1 MTNSALRLTGSR
13 WFVVLAALA
22 SVACLAGP
30 GHAQNALPP
39 DIAVEIDRAAADV
52 NRRASDD
59 RKMVQRMRR
68 LRIAP
73 MSEPAGGQY
82 AGHTMGA
89 AVVGAIARHPNLTTA
104 IVASA
109 ISALPEARNGIVN
122 SATTA
127 FPAFSAQIRAGASDS
142 IQAPQPAPVR
152 HVPATA
158 QQQALPAPTQL
169 AQPAPASRAN
179 SDETPEMETV
189 GASDGAIEDPW
200 EDFNRAVFEFN
211 DVIDSYLLK
220 PIAIAYGWLLP
231 EPVKQSVRNG
241 VANLMSPVILANDLL
256 QFEFRDAAITTSRLI
271 ANSTMGIGG
280 LFDVSSG
287 MGLPPH
293 PSDFGQTLHSYGMD
307 SGPYLVLPLLGPSTV
322 RDGFGQ
328 GVDTFLHPFT
338 YVLSTPVNLG
348 VTGGRAIVLRE
359 SLIEPLDN
367 LRESSLDYYAALRSA
382 YTQDRAVELR
392 RGQPA
397 DSTRVDEMFDTFQ

>member
-1 MTNSALRLTGSR
+1 
-13 WFVVLAALA
+13 
-22 SVACLAGP
+22 
-30 GHAQNALPP
+30 
-39 DIAVEIDRAAADV
+39 
-52 NRRASDD
+52 
-59 RKMVQRMRR
+59 
-68 LRIAP
+68 
-73 MSEPAGGQY
+73 
-82 AGHTMGA
+82 
-89 AVVGAIARHPNLTTA
+89 
-104 IVASA
+104 
-109 ISALPEARNGIVN
+109 
-122 SATTA
+122 
-127 FPAFSAQIRAGASDS
+127 
-142 IQAPQPAPVR
+142 
-152 HVPATA
+152 
-158 QQQALPAPTQL
+158 
-169 AQPAPASRAN
+169 
-179 SDETPEMETV
+179 MER
-189 GASDGAIEDPW
+189 S

-338 YVLSTPVNLG
+338 YVLSTPVNH
-348 VTGGRAIVLRE
+348 RRPRDCSPRE
-359 SLIEPLDN
+359 P
-367 LRESSLDYYAALRSA
+367 
-382 YTQDRAVELR
+382 DRTV
-392 RGQPA
+392 GQPA
-397 DSTRVDEMFDTFQ
+397 GIIIGLLRRPTQRLYPGPGRRIASRATGG